1 MSERRLLCYFAMAIN
16 PQKYNPLSL
25 FFFLMWWENQLKS
38 INTNIYTKKDAV
50 LSLIIF
56 LCDRKTPAHLLC
68 YSHTTAT
75 RTISLTE
82 YIYLYRFGRW
92 LVVPFSRNKWGRMM
106 KKLVLMEETTC
117 MCIWVCVRDN
127 VDEDVDCDE
136 IQNSHFPHNGEDT
149 SPWSS
154 TSTPKK

>member
-1 MSERRLLCYFAMAIN
+1 
-16 PQKYNPLSL
+16 
-25 FFFLMWWENQLKS
+25 MWWENQLKS

-92 LVVPFSRNKWGRMM
+92 LVVPFSRNK
-106 KKLVLMEETTC
+106 
-117 MCIWVCVRDN
+117 
-127 VDEDVDCDE
+127 
-136 IQNSHFPHNGEDT
+136 
-149 SPWSS
+149 
-154 TSTPKK
+154 